1 MKNKKFR
8 EEVRMRLA
16 RLYLG
21 VIPLFVSNLSML
33 LNRYYVTFFAKFW
46 VVSFSYFC

>member
-21 VIPLFVSNLSML
+21 ATPLFVSNLSVL
-33 LNRYYVTFFAKFW
+33 LNRYYVSQIYIF
-46 VVSFSYFC
+46 

>member
-21 VIPLFVSNLSML
+21 VRPLFVSNLSVQ
-33 LNRYYVTFFAKFW
+33 LNRYYVTFWA
-46 VVSFSYFC
+46 